1 MLRTGDLAALLG
13 SSLAPTTSAPG
24 GLAGVCLRQQYAPS
38 PRTGAQDSQALVG
51 TALIIIDCDD
61 GWVIVRRV
69 PTLGRAGVGD
79 LLTKPLDY
87 PKLKSILESIQ
98 KDLKSPKK
106 SNDSHRN

>member
-13 SSLAPTTSAPG
+13 SSLALTTSAPG
-24 GLAGVCLRQQYAPS
+24 GLAGVCLRQQYATS
-38 PRTGAQDSQALVG
+38 LRTAQDSQALVG

-98 KDLKSPKK
+98 KELKSPKK

>member
-13 SSLAPTTSAPG
+13 SSLAPTTSGSG
-24 GLAGVCLRQQYAPS
+24 GLAGVCLRQQYATS
-38 PRTGAQDSQALVG
+38 LRTGDSQALVG